1 MSANLDQ
8 DRIRWPGSG
17 SAVNINSVPFGYYL
31 DEDCSSGESTF
42 ENDCSSSAMWAAKRL
57 GYPIVDIEMIDVNF
71 YSCFEESVLEYN
83 RVINEFNIVNNLI
96 NIQGLPQDQYKNL
109 TGMGVKGTGLPFIVQ
124 LSKQYGA
131 EALVGGEY
139 NVKRNYISIT
149 GSVNGNNTNQVYDL
163 NQLIGK
169 DIEHLTGSRIEVK
182 RVFHDRPPAIARIY
196 DPFSMTG
203 MSYSNVLQEM
213 GFSAYSPATQF
224 LMTPIFEDLER
235 VQAIE
240 FNDMVRKS
248 SYSFEILGN
257 NKLRIFPIP
266 TDSFRLWIDYIVES
280 ERDITN
286 FQSGSR
292 YQYVSDPSDVPYEFC
307 QYCKIN
313 QAGKQWIKKYFLAL
327 CKETLGRILQKY
339 STVPIPGG
347 EVTLDGAE
355 LRSEA
360 KEEKDTLLEKL
371 RDMLEKTLR
380 VNQLENKG
388 KEGEEMQKM
397 LSRVPLHI
405 YIGVWAFLLMF
416 INLWTNINVISI
428 V

>member
-1 MSANLDQ
+1 MSANLDS
-8 DRIRWPGSG
+8 DRVRWPGSG
-17 SAVNINSVPFGYYL
+17 SAVTTSSVSFGYYL
-31 DEDCSSGESTF
+31 NEQCGANETTF

-83 RVINEFNIVNNLI
+83 RVINEFNIVNNLV
-96 NIQGLPQDQYKNL
+96 NLQGIPQSQYQNL
-109 TGMGVKGTGLPFIVQ
+109 TGLGVKGTGLPFVVQ

-131 EALVGGEY
+131 EALVGGEVE
-139 NVKRNYISIT
+139 VKRNYIEVT
-149 GSVNGNNTNQVYDL
+149 GSLNDHRTNQVYDL
-163 NQLIGK
+163 NRLIGR
-169 DIEHLTGSRIEVK
+169 DIEHLTSSRIEVK
-182 RVFHDRPPAIARIY
+182 RVFHYQPPAIARIY

-203 MSYSNVLQEM
+203 MSYSNVLSEM
-213 GFSAYSPATQF
+213 GFAGYSPATQF

-248 SYSFEILGN
+248 EYSFEILGN

-266 TDSFRLWIDYIVES
+266 TRNFKVWLEYIVES

-286 FQSGSR
+286 FTSGSR
-292 YQYVSDPSDVPYEFC
+292 YEFVSDPSDVPYELC

-360 KEEKDTLLEKL
+360 KEETTALLEKL
-371 RDMLEKTLR
+371 RDMLEKSLR
-380 VNQLENKG
+380 VNQLENKD
-388 KEGEEMQKM
+388 KESEAMQKM
-397 LSRVPLHI
+397 LQKVPLHI
-405 YIGVWAFLLMF
+405 YIG
-416 INLWTNINVISI
+416 
-428 V
+428 